1 MKTLIIDDEPLARNE
16 LRYLL
21 EQCEEITDIKEA
33 ETIEE
38 AFAEMLN
45 NKPDLLFLDIHLS
58 DESGLSLA
66 ERLQSIEEPPMII
79 FATAYDEHAVRAFEL
94 NATDYIL
101 KPFDLDRIKKAVKK
115 ANKKYEIKSNYSMDS
130 LATDVTTLPIQ
141 VDESIFVLKI
151 EDILA
156 VVVEEGKTSVYT
168 NQEIYHTATALS
180 TYEKKLPSA
189 QFLRV
194 HRSYIINKNYIKEI
208 QPWFNHTYQV
218 TLENKLKVPVS
229 RSYIKEFKSELGI

>member
-66 ERLQSIEEPPMII
+66 ERLLSIEEPPMII

-115 ANKKYEIKSNYSMDS
+115 ANKKYEIKSNYSLDS
-130 LATDVTTLPIQ
+130 LSTDVTTLPIQ